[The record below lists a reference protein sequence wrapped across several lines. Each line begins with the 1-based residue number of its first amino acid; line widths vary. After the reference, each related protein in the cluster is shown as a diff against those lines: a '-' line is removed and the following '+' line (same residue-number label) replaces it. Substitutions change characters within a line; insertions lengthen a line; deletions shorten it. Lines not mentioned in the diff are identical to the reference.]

1 MELINKSKEQN
12 KNNMKISILSRKCTN
27 TLMFSTGF
35 APASF
40 PIPLGL
46 ISASKQL
53 HTTPPLGDADSGV
66 GGDEHDIVTKAGDG
80 SGDTNPDKGNGS
92 SGSVAINSVQGSS
105 KTANSSSQSTP
116 SPGGTGTT
124 IIPPVVTSK
133 PGGSSSDSD
142 SSDKEE
148 ITQLAKENESYP
160 SISISDD

>member
-1 MELINKSKEQN
+1 M
-12 KNNMKISILSRKCTN
+12 KNFIFSRKCTN
-27 TLMFSTGF
+27 TFMFSTGF

-46 ISASKQL
+46 ISASKRL
-53 HTTPPLGDADSGV
+53 YATPPLGDADSGV

-80 SGDTNPDKGNGS
+80 SGDTNPDKGNES
-92 SGSVAINSVQGSS
+92 SCSVAIDSVQGSS
-105 KTANSSSQSTP
+105 KTANSSSQNTP
-116 SPGGTGTT
+116 NPGGTGTT

-142 SSDKEE
+142 SSNREE
-148 ITQLAKENESYP
+148 ITQLAKENTSDS

>member
-1 MELINKSKEQN
+1 
-12 KNNMKISILSRKCTN
+12 MKFSIFIRKRTN
-27 TLMFSTGF
+27 TFMFSTGF

-46 ISASKQL
+46 ISASKRL
-53 HTTPPLGDADSGV
+53 YTTPPLGDADSGV

-80 SGDTNPDKGNGS
+80 SGDTNPNKGSGS

-105 KTANSSSQSTP
+105 KTASSSSQSTP

-124 IIPPVVTSK
+124 IIPPAVTSSVTSK
-133 PGGSSSDSD
+133 SGGSSSDSD
-142 SSDKEE
+142 SSNKEE
-148 ITQLAKENESYP
+148 ITQLAKENTNDS